1 MPAIFKPR
9 TGEVVSNELDEIAC
23 WFIETDC
30 NKEGFFVRYAYF
42 FGANDPYSALKTTLK
57 AEIDPDAWARLQSVA
72 LKHLHHLILAV
83 ERPTK
88 FELIINL
95 NAPKQTGLRIPSN
108 VLARMKTKGSTAFS
122 Y

>member
-9 TGEVVSNELDEIAC
+9 TGEVVSNGPDEIAC

-57 AEIDPDAWARLQSVA
+57 AEIDPDAWARLQAS
-72 LKHLHHLILAV
+72 
-83 ERPTK
+83 P
-88 FELIINL
+88 L
-95 NAPKQTGLRIPSN
+95 NTFI
-108 VLARMKTKGSTAFS
+108 TAS
-122 Y
+122 WP

>member
-42 FGANDPYSALKTTLK
+42 FGANDPYSALKT
-57 AEIDPDAWARLQSVA
+57 R
-72 LKHLHHLILAV
+72 
-83 ERPTK
+83 
-88 FELIINL
+88 
-95 NAPKQTGLRIPSN
+95 
-108 VLARMKTKGSTAFS
+108 
-122 Y
+122 

>member
-72 LKHLHHLILAV
+72 LKHLHHLILAI

-95 NAPKQTGLRIPSN
+95 NAPKQTGLTIPSN
-108 VLARMKTKGSTAFS
+108 VLARIKTKGSTAFS